1 MAAPDEPAIPEN
13 ISEAVVDAEK
23 KGFPVV
29 WLLPLVAVLIGGWLI
44 YKTISE
50 KGPEIVISFKTA
62 SGIEANKTQLKYRD
76 VNVGKVDNVTFS
88 EDLSDVLVT
97 ATLEAGAERYL
108 TENTRFWVVRPRI
121 GAGGVTGLGT
131 LLSGAYI
138 AMEPSEK
145 GTQSKIF
152 VGLEKPPVVTTDKQG
167 TSYRLK
173 ANKLGSLSIGSPVY
187 FRQFDVGE
195 ITEYQLAE
203 DGSHVEIGFFVE
215 SPHDEYIREDTKFW
229 NAGGVSLE
237 MTASGVQFE
246 MESLA
251 SLISGGI
258 AFDMLSEGAGSP
270 RAQADTL
277 FSLYDDRRESLEKP
291 ITVVHTFVTR
301 FSGSIRG
308 LSIGAPVEFRG
319 IRMGTVK
326 AIELG
331 LDPQQRDVTVPVVLI
346 DLEPQRLAS
355 FTDIDQTSASQLSR
369 EEFEQTTVERIEHQ
383 IAEEGLRARLMTG
396 NLVTGQ
402 LFVNL
407 EYFPDAEPVK
417 LVKDGKYPEIPTLP
431 NPLEGIL
438 QGFNK
443 IIDKLEAARLE
454 DTLENLNELMVSS
467 NQLISTLGQNAPT
480 IAAELEATLAEAQD
494 TLASLK
500 AVTSPDGEIG
510 NELYN
515 ALAEITA
522 AARSIRVMSE
532 YLERHPEALLKGKS
546 GNP

>member
-1 MAAPDEPAIPEN
+1 
-13 ISEAVVDAEK
+13 
-23 KGFPVV
+23 
-29 WLLPLVAVLIGGWLI
+29 
-44 YKTISE
+44 
-50 KGPEIVISFKTA
+50 
-62 SGIEANKTQLKYRD
+62 
-76 VNVGKVDNVTFS
+76 NVTFS

-121 GAGGVTGLGT
+121 GAGGVSGLGT

-152 VGLEKPPVVTTDKQG
+152 VGLEKPPVVTTDKEG

-173 ANKLGSLSIGSPVY
+173 ANKLGSLSVGSPVY

-195 ITEYQLAE
+195 ITEYQLV
-203 DGSHVEIGFFVE
+203 DDHSHVEIGFFVE

-229 NAGGVSLE
+229 NAGGISLE
-237 MTASGVQFE
+237 MSATGVEFE

-258 AFDMLSEGAGSP
+258 AFDTLPEQADSP

-277 FSLYDDRRESLEKP
+277 FTLYDDRRESLEKP
-291 ITVVHTFVTR
+291 ITVTHTFVTR

-355 FTDIDQTSASQLSR
+355 FTDIDQTSASQLSQ
-369 EEFEQTTVERIEHQ
+369 EEFEQTTVERIEHH

-407 EYFPDAEPVK
+407 EYFPDAEPVEPAQY
-417 LVKDGKYPEIPTLP
+417 GKYPEIPTLP

-443 IIDKLEAARLE
+443 IIDKLEAAKLE

-467 NQLISTLGQNAPT
+467 NQLISTLGQNAPG
-480 IAAELEATLAEAQD
+480 IAAELQATLEEAQD